1 MSTHAHDQTRR
12 RFLETLGGTGAL
24 LLADPS
30 MLSAAPTASPAP
42 EWNLGWVD
50 RVRRAKHRA
59 LFDAPGKA
67 IVLDLATRYLDNVQT
82 VYGALPEGDVV
93 AVLNIRTT
101 ATSLGLSDAMWQKY
115 PIGEDTKTTDP
126 STTAPAK
133 RNLDWRPTP
142 PPGTIVG
149 NAGIE
154 KLQQRGAI
162 VIVCDFALGHLSARL
177 AKAVGATTDAVHD
190 DLRAN
195 LVPGGF
201 LVPSGIFG
209 AAQAQN
215 AGCGF
220 IPA

>member
-1 MSTHAHDQTRR
+1 MSIDEIEQSRR
-12 RFLETLGGTGAL
+12 SFLAQIGGAGAL
-24 LLADPS
+24 LLGDTAV
-30 MLSAAPTASPAP
+30 LSAAVGAAPAP

-59 LFDAPGKA
+59 VFDAPSKN

-82 VYGALPEGDVV
+82 VYGALPDADVV

-101 ATSLGLSDAMWQKY
+101 ATSMGLSDAMWAKY
-115 PIGEDTKTTDP
+115 PIGEDQKANDP
-126 STTAPAK
+126 STSAPFR
-133 RNLDWRPTP
+133 RNPDWRPMP
-142 PPGTIVG
+142 PAGTIVG

-154 KLQQRGAI
+154 KLQARGAI
-162 VIVCDFALGHLSARL
+162 VIVCDFALGHLSTRL
-177 AKAVGATTDAVHD
+177 AKAVGKTTEEVHE

-215 AGCGF
+215 AGCAF
-220 IPA
+220 IIA

>member
-1 MSTHAHDQTRR
+1 MSNPTHDQSRR
-12 RFLETLGGTGAL
+12 RFLETLGGASAL
-24 LLADPS
+24 LLADAS
-30 MLSAAPTASPAP
+30 MLHAAPTALPAP
-42 EWNLGWVD
+42 EWNLSWAD

-67 IVLDLATRYLDNVQT
+67 VVLDLATRYLDNVQT
-82 VYGALPEGDVV
+82 VYGNVPEGDVV

-126 STTAPAK
+126 STNAPAK

-142 PPGTIVG
+142 PPGAIVG
-149 NAGIE
+149 NPGIE

-162 VIVCDFALGHLSARL
+162 VIVCDFALGHLSGRL
-177 AKAVGATTDAVHD
+177 AKAVGATTEAVHD
-190 DLRAN
+190 ELRAN

-215 AGCGF
+215 AGCAF
-220 IPA
+220 VPA

>member
-1 MSTHAHDQTRR
+1 MSSHTPDQTRR
-12 RFLETLGGTGAL
+12 RFLETLGGASAM

-30 MLSAAPTASPAP
+30 LLHAAPSAAPAP

-50 RVRRAKHRA
+50 RVRRAKYRA
-59 LFDAPGKA
+59 VFDAPGRG

-82 VYGALPEGDVV
+82 VFGAVPDGDAV

-115 PIGEDTKTTDP
+115 PLGEDAKVTDP
-126 STTAPAK
+126 STNAPAK

-142 PPGTIVG
+142 PPGAIVG

-162 VIVCDFALGHLSARL
+162 VIVCDFALGHLSGRL
-177 AKAVGATTDAVHD
+177 AKAVGSTTEEVHNE
-190 DLRAN
+190 LRAN

-209 AAQAQN
+209 AAHAQN
-215 AGCGF
+215 AGCAF